1 MKLWPWVMDLTI
13 DPPERER
20 PIHLWLPL
28 FLLWPLLAIIAL
40 LGFAITIPVDVVLLL
55 IARPYHHFTLLLYRC
70 LELLAETRGFSVR
83 VNSDRNVIAM
93 TLY

>member
-20 PIHLWLPL
+20 PLHLWLPL
-28 FLLWPLLAIIAL
+28 FLLWPLMAIVAL
-40 LGFAITIPVDVVLLL
+40 LVFAITIPLDMVLFLV
-55 IARPYHHFTLLLYRC
+55 ARPYHHFTMFVYRC

-83 VNSDRNVIAM
+83 VNSDRNVIDM